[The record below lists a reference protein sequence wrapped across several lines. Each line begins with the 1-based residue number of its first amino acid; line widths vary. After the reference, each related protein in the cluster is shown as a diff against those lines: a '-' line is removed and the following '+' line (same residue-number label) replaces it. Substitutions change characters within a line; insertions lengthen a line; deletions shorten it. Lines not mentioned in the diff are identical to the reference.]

1 VRRTL
6 AHSLHELARL
16 LGPTLSVTHLV
27 PVFHTFLR
35 DIDEVKIGVV
45 THLASFLL
53 ALPQQAR
60 LEFLDLCWELQTESD
75 QNWRLRKL
83 LAQYVFSAATVHFV
97 LYAMCPQSSRLC
109 FVI

>member
-1 VRRTL
+1 
-6 AHSLHELARL
+6 
-16 LGPTLSVTHLV
+16 V

-45 THLASFLL
+45 THLAAFLL
-53 ALPQQAR
+53 ALPQPAR

-83 LAQYVFSAATVHFV
+83 LAQYVSTHNYEPFV
-97 LYAMCPQSSRLC
+97 LFEC
-109 FVI
+109 